1 MILDNENKFSVAQ
14 SLTGT
19 SLVASTDY
27 LDLSVA
33 RQIGAGK
40 DLYLVINIDTAAG
53 GTSPTL
59 SVAVQTDDN
68 TSFSSATTILTS
80 PTYTQAQMAASSQLV
95 LPLPLAGFE
104 RYLRLGYTQAGTSP
118 TVTLSAHIVENYQQD
133 TKYASGFSVQ

>member
-14 SLTGT
+14 ALTGT

-27 LDLSVA
+27 LDLSSV

-53 GTSPTL
+53 GTTPAL

-80 PTYTQAQMAASSQLV
+80 PTYTQAQMVASSQFV
-95 LPLPLAGFE
+95 LPLPQAGFE
-104 RYLRLGYTQAGTSP
+104 RYLRLGYTQTGTSP

-133 TKYASGFSVQ
+133 VKYASGFSVA